1 MEEIRKK
8 YLPKEKDKLTE
19 LRKLHAIPA
28 RKARAA
34 VLSIGIIC
42 ALIPGTGMS
51 LCMTEP
57 GNAPGS
63 LAMGFGIP
71 IGLAGM
77 GLVAAVYPLYNRIL
91 KKNWRS
97 SLPKFFAWGMNC

>member
-1 MEEIRKK
+1 VEEIRKK
-8 YLPKEKDKLTE
+8 HLPKEKDKLTE
-19 LRKLHAIPA
+19 LRKLHVISA

-63 LAMGFGIP
+63 LAMG
-71 IGLAGM
+71 
-77 GLVAAVYPLYNRIL
+77 LVAAVYPLYNRIL
-91 KKNWRS
+91 KKNGRS
-97 SLPKFFAWGMNC
+97 SLPKSCAWRMNC